1 MSRISYSMSFVIVM
15 LLSIKF
21 DATFVPEDIDVYAKS
36 GRVEIGLTEVMD
48 GGLDPSWMYKRA
60 LD

>member
-1 MSRISYSMSFVIVM
+1 MM